1 MNDKS
6 PPVTWGRKSR
16 GKLSL
21 EPGNQHLDRIAQLSV
36 PVSQP
41 GWYLLTVTLN
51 NGYRFHRL
59 LSLSDLVLIR
69 RSIPE
74 GNLWFLAQ
82 AKTGVPVEGGKISL
96 VRYRENK
103 TLQTKQVKG
112 TTDKNGVLVETLP
125 PNDSNSP
132 TYYNLLGIATHGDSY
147 VVTGGRKEW
156 YSGESRMSLNNK
168 VSSSYGC
175 FFLESQPVYRAGPNG
190 PVQRGPVPSGFRQ
203 SRYKRLCRKKI
214 DADDPQ
220 SHRRQGNFP
229 GTNSYYGRHGRL

>member
-6 PPVTWGRKSR
+6 AARYL
-16 GKLSL
+16 GKEIKGESISL
-21 EPGNQHLDRIAQLSV
+21 EPGNQHLNRIAQLSV

-59 LSLSDLVLIR
+59 FSLSDLVLIR

-82 AKTGVPVEGGKISL
+82 AKTGAPVEGGNISL

-112 TTDKNGVLVETLP
+112 ATDKNGVLIEPLP
-125 PNDSNSP
+125 PSDSNSP
-132 TYYNLLGIATHGDSY
+132 VYYNLLGIATHGDSY
-147 VVTGGRKEW
+147 AVTGESQYW
-156 YSGESRMSLNNK
+156 DSGSSRMSLNNK
-168 VSSSYGC
+168 ASSSYGC
-175 FFLESQPVYRAGPNG
+175 FFLASQSVYRPGQTARF
-190 PVQRGPVPSGFRQ
+190 RGILFRP
-203 SRYKRLCRKKI
+203 
-214 DADDPQ
+214 DFA
-220 SHRRQGNFP
+220 NP
-229 GTNSYYGRHGRL
+229 GTKDCAGKK

>member
-6 PPVTWGRKSR
+6 AARYL
-16 GKLSL
+16 GKEIKGESISL

-175 FFLESQPVYRAGPNG
+175 FFLESQPVYRPGQTARF
-190 PVQRGPVPSGFRQ
+190 RGVLFRP
-203 SRYKRLCRKKI
+203 
-214 DADDPQ
+214 DFA
-220 SHRRQGNFP
+220 NP
-229 GTNSYYGRHGRL
+229 GTKDCAGKN